1 MDNRKIHCIKRKIKV
16 KELSQQAV
24 AYRQNF
30 RIESRKQE
38 EESPETFA
46 EQNAS
51 LYGRKYVGTV
61 KAQGR
66 KLLVRQK
73 EKECRRKKFREQGA
87 QAENLSSSEGTSRQP
102 AEKRAGVQE
111 NGGTVN
117 ANLKQRQNLQARRKK
132 QAYISSVLREKGYDD
147 RKYVLP
153 IFSRKSKERSSAGVK
168 TAKRLSRGTKKVISI
183 IVTGGSAVLILLAI
197 VIPLCAAAA
206 VFGSDDDSEVTSNNA
221 LVAIAQSQIG
231 NEGGET
237 YWRWYGFESRV
248 DWCAIFVSWCA
259 DQAGMLETDSMPKYA
274 VCDDGIRWFIRNG
287 KWYNRRIE
295 PKAGMIIFFDWDD
308 DGVSEHAGIVEKC
321 EDGLVYTIEGN
332 SHDVCKRKWY
342 VIGDKTI
349 MGYGAV
355 LWQSLKIPSHATRN
369 CKIMI
374 ETLS

>member
-355 LWQSLKIPSHATRN
+355 L
-369 CKIMI
+369 
-374 ETLS
+374 